1 MYSERISTEEADD
14 FFDMEDANL
23 PEEIKL
29 LSTLDLDITNEYNVG
44 SYVLQGPFQS
54 TNNSNLIFTVTGKK
68 KGEDGW
74 QMVKFFKK
82 HGTDITAPYFI
93 VSDTIKTNNGLESEE
108 WRVWNDTA
116 ELLRGIVIDSLNED
130 DKISIWNE
138 TLEINNSNNNNNNN
152 RNRNNNEDPSLPEN
166 NRNNATNNPSGGKRK
181 IRKNRLRK
189 TKRKCKRNLKS
200 RFKSSKRK
208 TN

>member
-1 MYSERISTEEADD
+1 MYSQRISTQEADD
-14 FFDMEDANL
+14 FFSMENANL
-23 PEEIKL
+23 PEEIKRIP
-29 LSTLDLDITNEYNVG
+29 TIDLNIQNEYNVG

-74 QMVKFFKK
+74 QMIKFFKK
-82 HGTDITAPYFI
+82 PGTNITAPYFI
-93 VSDTIKTNNGLESEE
+93 VSDTTRTNNGLETEE

-116 ELLRGIVIDSLNED
+116 ELLRQIVIDSLNED

-138 TLEINNSNNNNNNN
+138 ILEIHNNNNSNNNNNNN
-152 RNRNNNEDPSLPEN
+152 EDPSVPHQNRNN
-166 NRNNATNNPSGGKRK
+166 TINNPSGGKRK
-181 IRKNRLRK
+181 IRKNYLRK
-189 TKRKCKRNLKS
+189 TKRKAHLKR

-208 TN
+208 TT